1 MVQNGSGWLGNDW
14 QGTVLPIVLMLTG
27 LVLIGGDLTGLLS
40 LDNVQNY
47 WPVAV
52 IVVGLTD
59 LIAEPKRALAA
70 REEHARQ
77 L

>member
-1 MVQNGSGWLGNDW
+1 MVRTGFSRFQNDW
-14 QGTVLPIVLMLTG
+14 EGTVLAIVLVLTG
-27 LVLIGGDLTGLLS
+27 FILIGGDLLGMLS
-40 LDNVQNY
+40 LDRIQNY

-59 LIAEPKRALAA
+59 LIAEPKRAVAA
-70 REEHARQ
+70 REEHVRQ